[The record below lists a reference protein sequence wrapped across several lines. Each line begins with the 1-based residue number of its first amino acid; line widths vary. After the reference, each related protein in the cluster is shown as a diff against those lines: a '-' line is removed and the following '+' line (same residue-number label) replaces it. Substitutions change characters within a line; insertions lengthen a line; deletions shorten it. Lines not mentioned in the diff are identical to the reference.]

1 MFRQLLK
8 KFSKERM
15 ASNGSQNAFLVSSGS
30 QTSDKQVQA
39 RFSNASAS
47 PWLQVDSASGDIES
61 PGARFQRNVPVRS
74 VSTFLFQES
83 RDICQI
89 RAAPFPSL
97 PTRREVLEAKNKI
110 EQEIQ
115 RLKAELSSLQHE
127 RSSFNRTANQLL
139 TPANTI
145 GIHEYR
151 GLVISD
157 NSINET
163 IAENRSKKCESE
175 KSRLLSN
182 DTFMFKHPVELPY
195 YRDVIAEQRR
205 DVLPIF
211 SIQFLEKLQLTNYK
225 KKLAEKYVQKKEM
238 WKHPNELIDEYGDR
252 VDIKSENWPPEFVT
266 DIPKIDDAMRL
277 KWCAHDEE
285 MILSEKQKKANCFYD
300 MNGFVK
306 NPVAAHNEYRSRLC
320 WTDEE
325 KNIFIEKYRQ
335 HPKNFR
341 KIADALPEK
350 THKDVIE
357 FYYLKRY
364 EFNLKQSE
372 AAAKRRGK
380 KKVISEGSAKK
391 YY

>member
-1 MFRQLLK
+1 
-8 KFSKERM
+8 
-15 ASNGSQNAFLVSSGS
+15 
-30 QTSDKQVQA
+30 
-39 RFSNASAS
+39 
-47 PWLQVDSASGDIES
+47 
-61 PGARFQRNVPVRS
+61 
-74 VSTFLFQES
+74 
-83 RDICQI
+83 
-89 RAAPFPSL
+89 
-97 PTRREVLEAKNKI
+97 
-110 EQEIQ
+110 
-115 RLKAELSSLQHE
+115 
-127 RSSFNRTANQLL
+127 
-139 TPANTI
+139 
-145 GIHEYR
+145 
-151 GLVISD
+151 
-157 NSINET
+157 
-163 IAENRSKKCESE
+163 
-175 KSRLLSN
+175 
-182 DTFMFKHPVELPY
+182 MFKHPVELPY